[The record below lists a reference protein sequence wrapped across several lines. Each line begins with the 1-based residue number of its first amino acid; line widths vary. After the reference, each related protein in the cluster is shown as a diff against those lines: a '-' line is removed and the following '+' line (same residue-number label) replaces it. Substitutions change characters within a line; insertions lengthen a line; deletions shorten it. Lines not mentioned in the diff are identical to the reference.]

1 MSSRRLSRRLGFL
14 STVLLVA
21 VTGLLAMVAFVG
33 VRSILLHERS
43 ASALRQAHVGAALV
57 SNNVL
62 TGAGNLPAL
71 LAQINSSSNT
81 VSQALVFGSW
91 ESVTSLHPDES
102 IPLPVRERTLAG
114 HVTSLTTTWKGHS
127 LVAVGIPLSAISGSY
142 FLLDN
147 LDALNHELR
156 NIAGVIALGWLVV
169 TLGGIVLMR
178 RQLASALIPLER
190 ASAVVRA
197 VAHGDTSQRI
207 APTSSS
213 REIDSLAKNFN
224 AMVDSLVTQM
234 QRDAHFASD
243 VSHELRSPLTSLT
256 ASADRL
262 AARRD
267 RLDEDSAHLVD
278 SLQRDVATFS
288 GLVTDLLELAQI
300 DRGVEHLVLDEVNI
314 HELMDR
320 CVTLISRRDGVSLPE
335 VVHVG
340 DPAATCVVDRRRFE
354 RVLSNLVGNAVKYA
368 GGVSALHVDIDD
380 KSARL
385 SVADLGPGI
394 ADEDRERIFDRF
406 YRGQSAFNRGDT
418 TGTGLGLALVRAHVI
433 ALGGTVTVQRHSPQG
448 SIFTLVLPREGTV
461 H

>member
-178 RQLASALIPLER
+178 RRP
-190 ASAVVRA
+190 
-197 VAHGDTSQRI
+197 
-207 APTSSS
+207 
-213 REIDSLAKNFN
+213 
-224 AMVDSLVTQM
+224 
-234 QRDAHFASD
+234 
-243 VSHELRSPLTSLT
+243 
-256 ASADRL
+256 
-262 AARRD
+262 
-267 RLDEDSAHLVD
+267 
-278 SLQRDVATFS
+278 
-288 GLVTDLLELAQI
+288 
-300 DRGVEHLVLDEVNI
+300 
-314 HELMDR
+314 
-320 CVTLISRRDGVSLPE
+320 
-335 VVHVG
+335 
-340 DPAATCVVDRRRFE
+340 
-354 RVLSNLVGNAVKYA
+354 
-368 GGVSALHVDIDD
+368 
-380 KSARL
+380 
-385 SVADLGPGI
+385 
-394 ADEDRERIFDRF
+394 
-406 YRGQSAFNRGDT
+406 
-418 TGTGLGLALVRAHVI
+418 
-433 ALGGTVTVQRHSPQG
+433 HS
-448 SIFTLVLPREGTV
+448 T
-461 H
+461 

>member
-1 MSSRRLSRRLGFL
+1 
-14 STVLLVA
+14 
-21 VTGLLAMVAFVG
+21 
-33 VRSILLHERS
+33 
-43 ASALRQAHVGAALV
+43 
-57 SNNVL
+57 
-62 TGAGNLPAL
+62 
-71 LAQINSSSNT
+71 
-81 VSQALVFGSW
+81 
-91 ESVTSLHPDES
+91 
-102 IPLPVRERTLAG
+102 
-114 HVTSLTTTWKGHS
+114 
-127 LVAVGIPLSAISGSY
+127 
-142 FLLDN
+142 
-147 LDALNHELR
+147 
-156 NIAGVIALGWLVV
+156 
-169 TLGGIVLMR
+169 
-178 RQLASALIPLER
+178 
-190 ASAVVRA
+190 
-197 VAHGDTSQRI
+197 
-207 APTSSS
+207 
-213 REIDSLAKNFN
+213 
-224 AMVDSLVTQM
+224 M

-368 GGVSALHVDIDD
+368 GGVSALHVEIDD